1 MKTIGSIVFDKTA
14 IYGIV
19 ASGSPEDPSIHKTV
33 YLNRTENLQADWDSI
48 KENFYDTSS
57 IGIVESTPAM
67 TFTKDYFE
75 LGSRLEGDEEEE
87 KAKRNGYTFDH
98 LGFSDELGLPKR
110 YYVGVKKD
118 TIREIT
124 NVFTASNMRHQL
136 DLVDY
141 WPFGTNGFDAK
152 KKAYRTNI
160 IENDEGITGYVW
172 YKDAILAKATLEQEE
187 NPIHFIIRLW
197 SLLPTISSV
206 AKYPINLYI
215 ENEHLD
221 SWSTLMANHEV
232 NVITNPVDATQ
243 GKNGCWNVAFG
254 MAKRILDNLA

>member
-33 YLNRTENLQADWDSI
+33 YLNRSENLQADWDSI

-75 LGSRLEGDEEEE
+75 LGSRLEGDAEEE
-87 KAKRNGYTFDH
+87 KARNNGYTFDH
-98 LGFSDELGLPKR
+98 LAFSDELGLPKR

-118 TIREIT
+118 TIRELARI
-124 NVFTASNMRHQL
+124 FTASNMRHQL
-136 DLVDY
+136 HLVDY

-152 KKAYRTNI
+152 KKEYRTTI
-160 IENDEGITGYVW
+160 IENDEGIKGYVW
-172 YKDAILAKATLEQEE
+172 
-187 NPIHFIIRLW
+187 
-197 SLLPTISSV
+197 
-206 AKYPINLYI
+206 
-215 ENEHLD
+215 
-221 SWSTLMANHEV
+221 
-232 NVITNPVDATQ
+232 
-243 GKNGCWNVAFG
+243 
-254 MAKRILDNLA
+254 

>member
-33 YLNRTENLQADWDSI
+33 YLNRSENLQADWDSI

-75 LGSRLEGDEEEE
+75 LGSRLEGDAEEE
-87 KAKRNGYTFDH
+87 KARNNGYTFDH
-98 LGFSDELGLPKR
+98 LAFSDELGLPKR

-118 TIREIT
+118 TIRELARI
-124 NVFTASNMRHQL
+124 FTASNMRHQL
-136 DLVDY
+136 HLVDY

-152 KKAYRTNI
+152 KKEYRTTI
-160 IENDEGITGYVW
+160 IENDEGIKGYVW
-172 YKDAILAKATLEQEE
+172 YKDAILAKATLEPGE
-187 NPIHFIIRLW
+187 NPIHFILRLW

-243 GKNGCWNVAFG
+243 GKNGCWNVAFD